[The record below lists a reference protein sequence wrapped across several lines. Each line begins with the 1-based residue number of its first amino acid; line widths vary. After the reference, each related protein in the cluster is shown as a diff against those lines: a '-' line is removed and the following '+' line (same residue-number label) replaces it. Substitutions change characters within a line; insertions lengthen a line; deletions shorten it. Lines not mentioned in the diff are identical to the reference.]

1 MESKWSIIIALLGI
15 LMLIAAPASAQP
27 TPFLIAGLAN
37 YTDNDPVDGPS
48 VNVTNLNTGEEWT
61 AETQE
66 TFNFYQVI
74 ITSDDVS
81 DGDTLRI
88 TAKKM
93 LPGGYTTPENY
104 TYCVNITTVDVAQNE
119 IDMGGLPELDLILD
133 HFCINYYPDYP
144 YFAQEAWNYS
154 GAAVIKMWTEFKDE
168 GPYDQDNLQA
178 MGIANNTAGSDPYCI
193 DPQGMAA
200 VLNGLL
206 PNHFTVGVHENTTEG
221 LNHAMHRICWWQY
234 LGPGSLPARGNPGGN
249 YEFWMGIRGIH
260 TDKNPHDGT
269 YSAPYGYNVSGF
281 WVNDPNT
288 FGAGCIGENSYKTAV
303 EWTETYYLPTHDP
316 RIPGWNDKYITV
328 LEPPEDEADI
338 RIVPAKPRLARAI
351 TPVIMEKTLIVD
363 GIERIADVEVV
374 DDDDALDVVGAAI
387 DAVSGELIPYDLQF
401 ADVFA
406 ETVAG
411 EPMLVSGGNS
421 DYYIVPFEVPAK
433 AVKPAPKKAVEIQK
447 FDGDAVTLLKAVD
460 GAVAIEPIP
469 IDPIYID
476 EKRTLVVVLVDAE
489 DGSFKEAS
497 WVDEPMEYLL
507 VSKVEAL
514 KLAYKG
520 MKPLKAKPMIELIHR
535 DGSTY
540 YPDWKITIGKMVF
553 FVSQDGTVTS
563 EGPTLVPVEPEPMLI
578 AK

>member
-1 MESKWSIIIALLGI
+1 MKSRWIITLLVALVC
-15 LMLIAAPASAQP
+15 MAAPAMAQP

-37 YTDNDPVDGPS
+37 HTDGNPVDGPS

-66 TFNFYQVI
+66 TFNFYRVI
-74 ITSDDVS
+74 VTSDNVS
-81 DGDTLRI
+81 DGDTLWI

-104 TYCVNITTVDVAQNE
+104 TYCVNITTVDVTQNE
-119 IDMGGLPELDLILD
+119 IDMGGLPELDLILN

-168 GPYDQDNLQA
+168 GPYDQDDLQA

-269 YSAPYGYNVSGF
+269 YGAPYGYNVSGF

-303 EWTETYYLPTHDP
+303 EWTETYYLPTYDP
-316 RIPGWNDKYITV
+316 RIPGWDDKYITV
-328 LEPPEDEADI
+328 LEPPEVEADI
-338 RIVPAKPRLARAI
+338 RIVPARARLARAI
-351 TPVIMEKTLIVD
+351 TPVMMEKTLTLD
-363 GIERIADVEVV
+363 GIEQIADVEVV
-374 DDDDALDVVGAAI
+374 EDDDALDVVDAAI
-387 DAVSGELIPYDLQF
+387 DSVSEELVPYDPQF
-401 ADVFA
+401 AGVFA

-411 EPMLVSGGNS
+411 EPMLVSCGNS
-421 DYYIVPFEVPAK
+421 DYYIVPFEVPVK
-433 AVKPAPKKAVEIQK
+433 AVKPVPEKAVEIQK
-447 FDGDAVTLLKAVD
+447 FDGEAVTLLKAVD
-460 GAVAIEPIP
+460 GVVAIEPIP
-469 IDPIYID
+469 IEPIYID
-476 EKRTLVVVLVDAE
+476 EKRTLVVVLVGAK

-497 WVDEPMEYLL
+497 WVDEPMKYLP
-507 VSKVEAL
+507 VSTVEAL
-514 KLAYKG
+514 KLVYG
-520 MKPLKAKPMIELIHR
+520 GIEPLKAKPTIELVHR

-553 FVSQDGTVTS
+553 FVGQDGTVES

>member
-1 MESKWSIIIALLGI
+1 MNKNIIGALLFA
-15 LMLIAAPASAQP
+15 LVCMAAPAMAQS
-27 TPFLIAGLAN
+27 TPFLISGLAN
-37 YTDNDPVDGPS
+37 HTDGNPVDGPS

-66 TFNFYQVI
+66 AFNFYQVI
-74 ITSDDVS
+74 VTSDNVS
-81 DGDTLRI
+81 DGDMLRI

-104 TYCVNITTVDVAQNE
+104 TYCVNITTVEVTQNE
-119 IDMGGLPELDLILD
+119 IDMGGLPELDLILN

-154 GAAVIKMWTEFKDE
+154 GAAVIKMWTEFKDV
-168 GPYDQDNLQA
+168 GPYDQDNLQV
-178 MGIANNTAGSDPYCI
+178 MGLANNTAGSDPYCI
-193 DPQGMAA
+193 DPHGMAA

-234 LGPGSLPARGNPGGN
+234 LGPGSLPARGNPEGN

-269 YSAPYGYNVSGF
+269 YGAPYGYNVSGL

-288 FGAGCIGENSYKTAV
+288 VAGCIGENSYKTAV
-303 EWTETYYLPTHDP
+303 EWTETYYLPTNDP
-316 RIPGWNDKYITV
+316 RITGWDDKYITV
-328 LEPPEDEADI
+328 LEPPEVEAYI
-338 RIVPAKPRLARAI
+338 GIVPASARLERAI
-351 TPVIMEKTLIVD
+351 TPVMMEKVLTLD
-363 GIERIADVEVV
+363 GIVQIADVEVV
-374 DDDDALDVVGAAI
+374 EDDDALDVVDAAI
-387 DAVSGELIPYDLQF
+387 DAVSEELTPYDQQF
-401 ADVFA
+401 ADIFA

-411 EPMLVSGGNS
+411 EPMLVSGGNG
-421 DYYIVPFEVPAK
+421 DYYIVPFEVPVK

-447 FDGDAVTLLKAVD
+447 FDGEVVTLLKTVD
-460 GAVAIEPIP
+460 GVVAIEPILVE
-469 IDPIYID
+469 PIYID
-476 EKRTLVVVLVDAE
+476 KKRTLVVVLVDAK

-497 WVDEPMEYLL
+497 WVNEPMKYLP

-514 KLAYKG
+514 KLVYEEIEPPKV
-520 MKPLKAKPMIELIHR
+520 KPTIELVHR
-535 DGSTY
+535 DESTY

-553 FVSQDGTVTS
+553 FVGQDGTVES
-563 EGPTLVPVEPEPMLI
+563 EGPTLVPVEPELMLI

>member
-1 MESKWSIIIALLGI
+1 MNKNIIGALLVA
-15 LMLIAAPASAQP
+15 LVYMAAPAMAQS

-37 YTDNDPVDGPS
+37 HTDGNPVDGPS
-48 VNVTNLNTGEEWT
+48 INVTNLNTGEEWT

-66 TFNFYQVI
+66 TFNFYQVVV
-74 ITSDDVS
+74 TSDNVS

-104 TYCVNITTVDVAQNE
+104 TYCVNITTVEVTQNE
-119 IDMGGLPELDLILD
+119 IDMGGLPEIDLILN

-144 YFAQEAWNYS
+144 YFAQETWNYS

-178 MGIANNTAGSDPYCI
+178 MGLENNTAGSDPYCI
-193 DPQGMAA
+193 DPHGMAA

-206 PNHFTVGVHENTTEG
+206 PNRFTVGVHENTTEG

-234 LGPGSLPARGNPGGN
+234 LGPGSLPVRGNPGGN

-269 YSAPYGYNVSGF
+269 YSVPYGYNVSGF

-288 FGAGCIGENSYKTAV
+288 FGAGCIGENSYKTAE
-303 EWTETYYLPTHDP
+303 EWTETYYLPTYDP
-316 RIPGWNDKYITV
+316 RIPGWDDKYITV
-328 LEPPEDEADI
+328 LEPPEVEAYI
-338 RIVPAKPRLARAI
+338 RIVPARARLARAI
-351 TPVIMEKTLIVD
+351 TPVMMEKVLTPD
-363 GIERIADVEVV
+363 GIKQIADVEVIE
-374 DDDDALDVVGAAI
+374 DDDALDVVDAAI
-387 DAVSGELIPYDLQF
+387 NAVSEELTPFDQQF
-401 ADVFA
+401 ADIFA

-411 EPMLVSGGNS
+411 EPMIVSDGNK
-421 DYYIVPFEVPAK
+421 DYYIVPFEVPVK
-433 AVKPAPKKAVEIQK
+433 AVKPVSKKAVEIQK
-447 FDGDAVTLLKAVD
+447 FDGEAVTLLKAVV
-460 GAVAIEPIP
+460 GLLAIEPIP
-469 IDPIYID
+469 IEPIYID
-476 EKRTLVVVLVDAE
+476 EKRTLVVVLVDAK
-489 DGSFKEAS
+489 DGSLKEAS
-497 WVDEPMEYLL
+497 WVDEPMKYLP

-514 KLAYKG
+514 KLVYEG
-520 MKPLKAKPMIELIHR
+520 IKPPKAKPKIELVHR
-535 DGSTY
+535 GESTY

-553 FVSQDGTVTS
+553 FVGQDGTVES
-563 EGPTLVPVEPEPMLI
+563 EGSRLVPVEPEPMFI